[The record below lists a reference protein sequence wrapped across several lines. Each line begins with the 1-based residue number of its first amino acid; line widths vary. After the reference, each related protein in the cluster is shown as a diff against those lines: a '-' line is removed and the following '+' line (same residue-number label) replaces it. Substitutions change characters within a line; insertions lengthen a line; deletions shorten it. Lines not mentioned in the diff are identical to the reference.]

1 MATVYKNVNDKIAH
15 LDGVLGVV
23 VDVAGGILRRAR
35 ANLAPH
41 TKTGSHT
48 IEFSLGSRTDAFVSL
63 VGPAAVP
70 LEYGHFMPNGD
81 FIEGKRILRD
91 AIVGR

>member
-1 MATVYKNVNDKIAH
+1 MATVYKNTNEKIAH

-23 VDVAGGILRRAR
+23 VDTAGEILRRAR

-41 TKTGSHT
+41 TKTGSHRV
-48 IEFSLGSRTDAFVSL
+48 ELRLGARTDAFVDL

-70 LEYGHFMPNGD
+70 LEYGHFLPNGD
-81 FIEGKRILRD
+81 FVEGKRILRD